1 MNKSTEY
8 MLGEGS
14 DKEFQVNNVVSYRI
28 GEQSGTTTMRGQIE
42 YAFL

>member
-1 MNKSTEY
+1 